1 MPKSETAYSTSDNEY
16 GDLNSTD
23 DENQSDCCSSSS
35 DGDEEEIWN
44 GVPLEMISRDIEN
57 APPLPEAQG
66 RQTALQNVNSL
77 IFWFVYFLL
86 IWQAT
91 CHLSDNGLA
100 WLLNFLV
107 SRLRVLGVEIS
118 NEVFEKLAITFPGSL
133 YLVRQFLNVDRDDLN
148 KLVVCQ
154 KRTKLYKYDSLLAMI
169 NNRQVAK
176 KCSNTLLQKKKTNL

>member
-1 MPKSETAYSTSDNEY
+1 MNTGATVTVRAP
-16 GDLNSTD
+16 
-23 DENQSDCCSSSS
+23 

-44 GVPLEMISRDIEN
+44 GVLPEMISRDIEN

-66 RQTALQNVNSL
+66 HQTALQKVNSL

-107 SRLRVLGVEIS
+107 SWLRVLGVEIS
-118 NEVFEKLAITFPGSL
+118 NEVFEKLAMSFPGSL
-133 YLVRQFLNVDRDDLN
+133 YLVRQFLNVDRDDFN
-148 KLVVCQ
+148 KFVVCP
-154 KRTKLYKYDSLLAMI
+154 KCTKLYKYDSCISMI

-176 KCSNTLLQKKKTNL
+176 KCGDTHYSRGRKLTCTATRDKGYSS